1 MKKGRFLWSAHRITE
16 KQKAGKARNIKEK
29 QLKNSR
35 NTVSKAHVVHPS
47 SQRDNF
53 VKFSNPRNRS
63 VFGGLFNFVQFF
75 GHLSA
80 RRYDTGNTHRKTE
93 NHISFKAVKMKK
105 APLGGLSLSESAL
118 AGATINIKCSLPVFE
133 KVLPIRVFLVK
144 DFFLFGRQ
152 IMRIISKQIKHLF
165 PVKAEKKFTNSV
177 RCIEPPNFAGRFL
190 FVEVFF
196 IRFHLI
202 RSVVIKTF

>member
-1 MKKGRFLWSAHRITE
+1 MF
-16 KQKAGKARNIKEK
+16 
-29 QLKNSR
+29 

-80 RRYDTGNTHRKTE
+80 RRYDTGNTHSKTE

>member
-1 MKKGRFLWSAHRITE
+1 M
-16 KQKAGKARNIKEK
+16 
-29 QLKNSR
+29 
-35 NTVSKAHVVHPS
+35 HPS

-80 RRYDTGNTHRKTE
+80 RRYDMGNTHSKTE

-152 IMRIISKQIKHLF
+152 IMRIISKQINTFSLSKL
-165 PVKAEKKFTNSV
+165 KRNSPTLSDV
-177 RCIEPPNFAGRFL
+177 SSHQILPAGFCL
-190 FVEVFF
+190 
-196 IRFHLI
+196 
-202 RSVVIKTF
+202 

>member
-1 MKKGRFLWSAHRITE
+1 M
-16 KQKAGKARNIKEK
+16 
-29 QLKNSR
+29 
-35 NTVSKAHVVHPS
+35 HPS

-63 VFGGLFNFVQFF
+63 AFGGLFNFVQFF

-80 RRYDTGNTHRKTE
+80 RRYDTGNTHSKTE

-165 PVKAEKKFTNSV
+165 PVKAEKEFTNSV
-177 RCIEPPNFAGRFL
+177 RCIEPPNFAGRF

-196 IRFHLI
+196 IRFRLI
-202 RSVVIKTF
+202 RSVVIKTFLNNFHKFIFFRI